1 MPEFAY
7 TARDLAG
14 KQHSGRLSANSE
26 REALAA
32 LDAKAL
38 FPVKIAVEKERRTI
52 GGGRVKPQL
61 VATTYA
67 QLADLLRS
75 GVPLLR
81 SLDVLKRQASHPRLK
96 TILSEVHASVEDG
109 RTLAEAMARHPK
121 VFGEMAVSMV
131 RAGGEGGFLEE
142 ALERVAEFT
151 EHQQDMKSRTV
162 GAVAYPMFLA
172 GIGTIVV
179 IVLLVFFVPKF
190 EPMFERL
197 RAKGELP
204 VMTDIV
210 LALSNFLQSYGWI
223 PLVLLVAAVIWV
235 RRKLETEEG
244 KLLRDK
250 LKIKIPL
257 AGIVFR
263 NLAVSRFCRVLG
275 TLLRNGVPILRSLEI
290 SRDAAGNRV
299 LSRAI
304 AEASENITAGASL
317 SEPLAQSGHFPV
329 TVTEMIAVAEEANTL
344 DSVLI
349 NVADGLESR
358 TWRQLDLVVRLLEPL
373 LLLIMALV
381 VMMLAI
387 ALLLPVIRMSSSI

>member
-1 MPEFAY
+1 MPDFAY

-14 KQHSGRLSANSE
+14 RKVSGRLSANTE
-26 REALAA
+26 RDALAQ

-38 FPVKIAVEKERRTI
+38 YPVKVEVEKERRTI
-52 GGGRVKPQL
+52 GGSRVKPQL

-81 SLDVLKRQASHPRLK
+81 SLDVLKRQASQPRLK
-96 TILSEVHASVEDG
+96 TVLQEVYSAVEDG
-109 RTLAEAMARHPK
+109 RTLSEAMSRHPK
-121 VFGEMAVSMV
+121 VFSEMAISMV

-151 EHQQDMKSRTV
+151 EHQQDMKSRTM
-162 GAVAYPMFLA
+162 GAVAYPAFLA
-172 GIGTIVV
+172 VIGTIVV

-190 EPMFERL
+190 EPMFQRL
-197 RAKGELP
+197 RNKGELP
-204 VMTDIV
+204 LMTDIV
-210 LALSNFLQSYGWI
+210 LGLSNFLQSYGWI
-223 PLVLLVAAVIWV
+223 PLVLLVAGGIYIK
-235 RRKLETEEG
+235 RELETERG

-250 LKIKIPL
+250 IKLKIPA
-257 AGIVFR
+257 AGPVFR

-275 TLLRNGVPILRSLEI
+275 TMLRNGVPILRSLDI

-299 LSRAI
+299 LSQAI
-304 AEASENITAGASL
+304 AVASENITAGQSL
-317 SEPLAQSGHFPV
+317 SGPLAASGHFPV
-329 TVTEMIAVAEEANTL
+329 TVVEMIAVAEEANTL
-344 DSVLI
+344 DTVLI
-349 NVADGLESR
+349 NVAEGLESR

-381 VMMLAI
+381 VMALAI